1 VESPAGEATAGLA
14 ERITRADSLTS
25 NTMRSVI
32 GRWKMPRTGKEL
44 VEHLISRIIALEE
57 DIENFGPAGDDLARL
72 SKLRAELKAV
82 KGE

>member
-1 VESPAGEATAGLA
+1 
-14 ERITRADSLTS
+14 
-25 NTMRSVI
+25 
-32 GRWKMPRTGKEL
+32 MPRTGKEL